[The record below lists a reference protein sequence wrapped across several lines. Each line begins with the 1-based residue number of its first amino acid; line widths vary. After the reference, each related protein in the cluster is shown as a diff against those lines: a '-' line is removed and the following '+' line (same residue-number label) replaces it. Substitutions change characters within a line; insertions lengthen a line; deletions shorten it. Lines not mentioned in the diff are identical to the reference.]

1 MMLKCC
7 QAGAQHAAPLQGEGA
22 LARIGGF
29 LAVDVFVFDVALG
42 VGVDGGLVGAG
53 QGALDLAGVAYYQ
66 AAGGD
71 FGALEE
77 QGAGGHDAAG
87 ADFYAVEDDGA
98 HADQASGLDGAAVK
112 GDAVA
117 DGDVVAEE
125 QRIFVAHNVEDAAVL
140 NIGARA
146 DANVVHVAA
155 DDGARPDAGVGA
167 DDDVADDDSGGVNVG
182 GGGDCGPLPAVGSYV
197 GLSRQCAPP
206 PGREDEGWALV
217 NRNTPLPPGFLQ
229 VFILKTVKVLCFDTL
244 LQVLILNDF
253 QET

>member
-1 MMLKCC
+1 MTLKCC

-98 HADQASGLDGAAVK
+98 HADQASGLDGAAVQ

-125 QRIFVAHNVEDAAVL
+125 QRIFVAHDVEDAAVL

-167 DDDVADDDSGGVNVG
+167 DDHVADNDGGGVNVG
-182 GGGDCGPLPAVGSYV
+182 GCGDFGPLAAIRSYV
-197 GLSRQCAPP
+197 RLSTQSCGILCR
-206 PGREDEGWALV
+206 GGEERVLV
-217 NRNTPLPPGFLQ
+217 NRNTPLPP
-229 VFILKTVKVLCFDTL
+229 VFCKW
-244 LQVLILNDF
+244 
-253 QET
+253 

>member
-1 MMLKCC
+1 MTLKCC

-29 LAVDVFVFDVALG
+29 LAVDVLVFDVALG
-42 VGVDGGLVGAG
+42 VGVDGGLIDRG
-53 QGALDLAGVAYYQ
+53 QGTLDLARVAYYQ
-66 AAGGD
+66 AVGRN

-77 QGAGGHDAAG
+77 QRAGGDDAAG
-87 ADFYAVEDDGA
+87 ADFYSVEDDGA
-98 HADQASGLDGAAVK
+98 HADQAAGLDGAAVQ

-117 DGDVVAEE
+117 DGDIVAEE
-125 QRIFVAHNVEDAAVL
+125 QRIFVAHNVEDAAIL
-140 NIGARA
+140 DIGARA
-146 DANVVHVAA
+146 DADVMHVAA
-155 DDGARPDAGVGA
+155 DDGAGPDAGVGA
-167 DDDVADDDSGGVNVG
+167 DDHVADDDGGGVNVG
-182 GGGDCGPLPAVGSYV
+182 GWGDFGPLAAIGSYV

-217 NRNTPLPPGFLQ
+217 NRNTPLPPGFSQ
-229 VFILKTVKVLCFDTL
+229 VFILKIVKVLCFDTL